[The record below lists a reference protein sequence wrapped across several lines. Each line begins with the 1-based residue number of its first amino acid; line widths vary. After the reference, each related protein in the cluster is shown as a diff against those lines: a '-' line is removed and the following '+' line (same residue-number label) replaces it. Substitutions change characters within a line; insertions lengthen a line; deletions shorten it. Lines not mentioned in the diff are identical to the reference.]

1 MQTQVQQATLE
12 EDEHMG
18 NNINMRSNLE
28 EHKDKEV
35 NLRAPLQTMENMRIT
50 KMKITNGNTRGRQV

>member
-18 NNINMRSNLE
+18 NNINIRSNLE
-28 EHKDKEV
+28 EHKDKKV
-35 NLRAPLQTMENMRIT
+35 SWRAPSLRSNHGKHENHE
-50 KMKITNGNTRGRQV
+50 NEDH